1 MAPDRDV
8 VGFVGLGNAGWPM
21 AEHLVGAGFELLV
34 YDADPERASRFAAE
48 HGCRAAGSVLELA
61 PVRTLFTMVPDG
73 TVVRS
78 VLLGP
83 EGLAQRLAPGTVVID
98 TSSSDPE
105 GTRALAGELAEHGVV
120 LIDSAVSVPEVHGA
134 QSGRITFMVGTDDEQ
149 ALERVRPLLEAMSES
164 IFFLGGSGAG
174 HTMKT
179 LNNYISAAGLHA
191 ALDALMIGFEY
202 GLDPTAMIDVL
213 NVSTGRN
220 WSTQNTLKYHSLP
233 RDFNTGYTLALLV
246 KDLRIAAA
254 VADRAGFDSDR
265 FALLVDGFQAAVDDL
280 GGSADL
286 TASLRHWEHRAGVE
300 LPPSAP
306 TRT

>member
-1 MAPDRDV
+1 MAAERDV

-21 AEHLVGAGFELLV
+21 AAHLAGAGFELLV
-34 YDADPERASRFAAE
+34 YDADGERGARFAGE
-48 HGCRAAGSVLELA
+48 HGCRVADSVLGLA

-73 TVVRS
+73 TVVRR

-83 EGLAQRLAPGTVVID
+83 ERLAEQLAPGTVVID

-105 GTRALAGELAEHGVV
+105 GTRALGAELAEHGVV
-120 LIDSAVSVPEVHGA
+120 LIDSAVSVPEVRGA
-134 QSGRITFMVGTDDEQ
+134 HSGRITFMVGSDDEH
-149 ALERVRPLLEAMSES
+149 AFARVRPLLEAMSEN
-164 IFFLGGSGAG
+164 IFLLGGLGAG

-179 LNNYISAAGLHA
+179 LNNYVSAAGLYA

-202 GLDPTAMIDVL
+202 GLDPKAMLDVL

-220 WSTQNTLKYHSLP
+220 WSTANTLKFHSLP
-233 RDFNTGYTLALLV
+233 RDFNTGYTLDLLV

-254 VADRAGFDSDR
+254 VAQRAGFESER
-265 FALLVDGFQAAVDDL
+265 FGLLVEGFGAAVANL
-280 GGSADL
+280 GGDADL

-300 LPPSAP
+300 LPASAP
-306 TRT
+306 AQA

>member
-1 MAPDRDV
+1 MAGQV
-8 VGFVGLGNAGWPM
+8 GAVGFVGLGNAGWPM

-34 YDADPERASRFAAE
+34 HDADGERAARFAAE
-48 HGCRAAGSVLELA
+48 RGCRAAGSPRELA
-61 PVRTLFTMVPDG
+61 GVSTLFTMLPDG
-73 TVVRS
+73 NVVRGF
-78 VLLGP
+78 LLGP
-83 EGLAQRLAPGTVVID
+83 ERLAEALAPGTVVVD

-105 GTRALAGELAEHGVV
+105 GTRALAGELAERGVV

-246 KDLRIAAA
+246 KDLRIA
-254 VADRAGFDSDR
+254 RR
-265 FALLVDGFQAAVDDL
+265 FAARSRFESPLLELLERQYADALEGL
-280 GGSADL
+280 GGGNVDHLA
-286 TASLRHWEHRAGVE
+286 ALRHWERRAGVQV
-300 LPPSAP
+300 AP
-306 TRT
+306 DLE